1 MILNAFD
8 QPTIVAL
15 STPQGEG
22 AIGVVRLSGAKA
34 FDIVDQIFEG
44 KQKIVDQGTHTL
56 QFGKIADEGKL
67 IDEVVVAV
75 FKGPR
80 SYTGE
85 DVVEISS
92 HGSPYILSKLVE
104 LCLTKGASPAKP
116 GEFTMRA
123 FLNGKL
129 DLSQA
134 ESVADIIAAENKAQH
149 DLALQQM
156 RGGYSDS
163 IAALRNELIEFA
175 ALIEL
180 ELDFSEEDVEFANRE
195 KFNELIH
202 KLQNKVATLI
212 QSFALG
218 NVLKNGIPVAIVG
231 EPNVG
236 KSTLL
241 NSLLQEEKAI
251 VSDIAGTTRDFI
263 EDTITIDGIL
273 FRFIDTAGIRETHD
287 QLEAM
292 GIDRSFQKMKSARM
306 ILFMADIENGYKNIV
321 EEYNKLT
328 FTAEQEVIILLN
340 KSDKIVDCNAYDIE
354 EAISTLTRRSVLEI
368 SAFHGRNIDKL
379 KELLVKVVLIEKMQ
393 FQGQIVTNSRHFNAL
408 KETLSHLEQIE
419 KGLIHNI
426 SGEFLS
432 IDIKMA
438 LHSLGQITGAI
449 EMDKDILGTIFG
461 KFCIGK

>member
-1 MILNAFD
+1 MKLNATD
-8 QPTIVAL
+8 PQTIVAL

-22 AIGVVRLSGAKA
+22 AIGVVRLSGANA
-34 FDIVDQIFEG
+34 FAIADQIFKG
-44 KQKIVDQGTHTL
+44 KQKIVEQATHTL
-56 QFGKIADEGKL
+56 QFGKMADEGQF

-92 HGSPYILSKLVE
+92 HGSPYILRKVVE
-104 LCLTKGASPAKP
+104 CCLAKGAEPAKP

-134 ESVADIIAAENKAQH
+134 ESVADIIASENKAQH

-195 KFNELIH
+195 KFQVLIQ
-202 KLQNKVATLI
+202 KLRSKVAALI

-251 VSDIAGTTRDFI
+251 VSNIAGTTRDFI

-273 FRFIDTAGIRETHD
+273 FRFIDTAGIRETND
-287 QLEAM
+287 QLEAI
-292 GIDRSFQKMKSARM
+292 GIDRSFQKMKSAKM
-306 ILFMADIENGYKNIV
+306 ILFMADIENDYQNIV
-321 EEYNKLT
+321 AEFKKLP
-328 FTAEQEVIILLN
+328 FTPEQEVIILLN
-340 KSDKIVDCNAYDIE
+340 KSDKVVDCNAYDIE
-354 EAISTLTRRSVLEI
+354 EAISTLTGRSALEI
-368 SAFHGRNIDKL
+368 SAYQGRNMDTL
-379 KELLVKVVLIEKMQ
+379 KEMLVKVVLKEKMQ
-393 FQGQIVTNSRHFNAL
+393 YQGQIVTNARHLAAL
-408 KETLSHLEQIE
+408 KDTMKHLDQIE
-419 KGLIHNI
+419 RGLHENI